1 MDHFKKINELI
12 SAFDLTKRSEVNK
25 AYRRCLDYAD
35 EHLSGDMQ
43 CNTFLNKA
51 AELLNQPK
59 VLKNSAEQK
68 AIAHEESKIYLYFSE
83 ANGPCLAGNADG
95 LKYLSEVTQS
105 LSHSSLPGEHIHLY
119 YEEFPLYGDSYP
131 LTIYVE
137 NDEWFEKYALK
148 ESEENKEE
156 SNEEVSKRNVD
167 LNTLYAFMANTGPPP
182 NMPLISNKI
191 YTIISHEP
199 YIDQKAW
206 SKSIREDK
214 SRMIVARFL
223 NEDDEEDYFAF
234 DIDDKAI
241 ILFKEDDLIQINN
254 KF

>member
-1 MDHFKKINELI
+1 MNHLKKINELI
-12 SAFDLTKRSEVNK
+12 SEFDLTKRSEVNK
-25 AYRRCLDYAD
+25 AYRKCLNYAD
-35 EHLSGDMQ
+35 EHLSGYMQ
-43 CNTFLNKA
+43 CNTFLDNA

-68 AIAHEESKIYLYFSE
+68 AIAHEQSKIYLYFSDS
-83 ANGPCLAGNADG
+83 NGPCLAGNADG

-131 LTIYVE
+131 LTIYAE
-137 NDEWFEKYALK
+137 NDEWFEKYAVK
-148 ESEENKEE
+148 ECEEPKEKDNEKIPNRIINLDTLCAFVANSE
-156 SNEEVSKRNVD
+156 
-167 LNTLYAFMANTGPPP
+167 PPP
-182 NMPLISNKI
+182 TMPIISNKI
-191 YTIISHEP
+191 YRIISHEP

-214 SRMIVARFL
+214 SRMIVASFL
-223 NEDDEEDYFAF
+223 NEDNEEDYFAF

-241 ILFKEDDLIQINN
+241 ILFNEDDLIQINRS
-254 KF
+254 